1 MNLFDEF
8 PSLSDDKII
17 IGKMS
22 ENDVGSLE
30 EITENANVYRY
41 IPPFFYR
48 KSRGNL
54 LAAIRNCGERDF
66 IKKKHI
72 IAGIYLK
79 KRPDKLVGIAEMFD
93 YRKRTNDITIGY
105 KINESYW
112 NMGIAKAA
120 ISLMREYLTEGCAIS
135 AINAYVVPENIYSA
149 KALVSNG
156 FIKMTG
162 TVEQK
167 NWGKEASV
175 FTDRYVYIRR

>member
-1 MNLFDEF
+1 MIMNLFDEF

-41 IPPFFYR
+41 IPPFLYR

-79 KRPDKLVGIAEMFD
+79 NARTSLSEL
-93 YRKRTNDITIGY
+93 RKCLITEKGQTI
-105 KINESYW
+105 
-112 NMGIAKAA
+112 
-120 ISLMREYLTEGCAIS
+120 LQS
-135 AINAYVVPENIYSA
+135 AI
-149 KALVSNG
+149 K
-156 FIKMTG
+156 
-162 TVEQK
+162 
-167 NWGKEASV
+167 
-175 FTDRYVYIRR
+175 